1 MFSVFNFCR
10 RNLSSVFITNFLQLR
25 KLLDLKSQ
33 TKIVQLNRLALENN
47 SAIFLALLGIV
58 WQVVVAQWS
67 LQKKEEGPGSNPAID
82 NRRIVTTFTRGHR
95 DGM

>member
-58 WQVVVAQWS
+58 GQVVVAQWS
-67 LQKKEEGPGSNPAID
+67 LQ
-82 NRRIVTTFTRGHR
+82 T
-95 DGM
+95 

>member
-67 LQKKEEGPGSNPAID
+67 LQ
-82 NRRIVTTFTRGHR
+82 T
-95 DGM
+95 

>member
-33 TKIVQLNRLALENN
+33 NKIVQLNRLALENN

-67 LQKKEEGPGSNPAID
+67 LQ
-82 NRRIVTTFTRGHR
+82 T
-95 DGM
+95 